1 MELKLAKRNNSKI
14 ENNDYFDDWQD
25 RVKPSLYLLIYVKW
39 LKSCDVLALYLH
51 YAVLHILTKMV
62 TYSAT

>member
-14 ENNDYFDDWQD
+14 QNDDKTLMID
-25 RVKPSLYLLIYVKW
+25 
-39 LKSCDVLALYLH
+39 KSQAKHISADLCQVIEILWCVSIACYLH

-62 TYSAT
+62 T